1 MKALMGATALLAL
14 MGSGCAAARYVP
26 TQSDPP
32 TTTAKVT
39 VETVAPKPACEGP
52 VFAWPDDGGNLPCD
66 VQPPTRF
73 DIQYP
78 GSDGI
83 EAEHFQEDCD
93 WMGGT
98 LVWEGDGSGMFV
110 CQDVDY

>member
-1 MKALMGATALLAL
+1 MRTLIMGAAAMLAF
-14 MGSGCAAARYVP
+14 SGCAVARQMPVDVP
-26 TQSDPP
+26 ETDVAP
-32 TTTAKVT
+32 TTTT
-39 VETVAPKPACEGP
+39 KPVCEGD

-83 EAEHFQEDCD
+83 EQEHFQEECD
-93 WMGGT
+93 WHGGT
-98 LVWEGDGSGMFV
+98 LVWEGEASGMFV